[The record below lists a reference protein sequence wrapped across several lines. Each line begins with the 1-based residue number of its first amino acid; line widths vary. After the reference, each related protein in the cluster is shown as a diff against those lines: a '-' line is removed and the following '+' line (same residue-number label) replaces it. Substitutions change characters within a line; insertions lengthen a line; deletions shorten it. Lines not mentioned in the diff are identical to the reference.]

1 MGCYESNSSTKP
13 ISVFKRREPQPS
25 ESNIVKTEGETP
37 NMANEN
43 ATDAKPDKIKEE
55 DNNALN
61 SSKNNLKRDNNIIQ
75 IYVDDLNDKD
85 SCMLFSY
92 EVILQLK
99 PKKDMIS

>member
-1 MGCYESNSSTKP
+1 
-13 ISVFKRREPQPS
+13 
-25 ESNIVKTEGETP
+25 
-37 NMANEN
+37 MANEN

-55 DNNALN
+55 DSNALN

-92 EVILQLK
+92 EVIL
-99 PKKDMIS
+99 

>member
-1 MGCYESNSSTKP
+1 MGCYESNSSTKT

-55 DNNALN
+55 DSNTLN

-92 EVILQLK
+92 EVIL
-99 PKKDMIS
+99 